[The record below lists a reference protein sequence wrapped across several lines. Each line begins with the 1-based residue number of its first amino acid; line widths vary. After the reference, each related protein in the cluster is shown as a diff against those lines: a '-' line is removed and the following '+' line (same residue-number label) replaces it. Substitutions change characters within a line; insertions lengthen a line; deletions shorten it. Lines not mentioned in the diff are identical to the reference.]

1 MILVHG
7 TQTSALS
14 LVEEDRIQCNK
25 EYNGTTWTAGGSLPS
40 YRRLAAGS
48 GTQTSALACR
58 RMENLYQHASEE
70 YDGTSWTAGGNLNT
84 AREALAGS
92 GSGTQTSALAFG
104 GSGGPV
110 TASTEAYDGTS
121 WTTNGSLATARNA
134 LAGSRNSN
142 FSFSFWRIS
151 SINRNRRIYR
161 WTCSCN

>member
-1 MILVHG
+1 MNTTELLG
-7 TQTSALS
+7 QQ
-14 LVEEDRIQCNK
+14 VEVYHLHRRLICRIRYSNICF
-25 EYNGTTWTAGGSLPS
+25 TFAGGGEPS
-40 YRRLAAGS
+40 
-48 GTQTSALACR
+48 SA
-58 RMENLYQHASEE
+58 SSFE

-92 GSGTQTSALAFG
+92 GSGTQTSSLAFG

-134 LAGSRNSN
+134 LAGSGTQTSG
-142 FSFSFWRIS
+142 FSFWRIS

-161 WTCSCN
+161 WTNSCN